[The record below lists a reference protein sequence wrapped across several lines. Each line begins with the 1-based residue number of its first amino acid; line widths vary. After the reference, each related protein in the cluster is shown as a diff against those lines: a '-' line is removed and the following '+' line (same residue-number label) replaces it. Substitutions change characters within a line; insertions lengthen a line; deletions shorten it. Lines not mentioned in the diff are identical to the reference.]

1 GRWSWRCRST
11 QGWGVGWIDYTAGR
25 IRWHGW
31 GRILP
36 RRRDAN
42 QDGASMRV
50 IIAEDNALL
59 REGLVTVLAKFD
71 ITVVN
76 AVDTA
81 DGLLEAV
88 QEMLYIDVII
98 TDIRMPPTFTTERL
112 EAAVRLR
119 EEYPRLP
126 VLVLSQFVEQ
136 FYARELIASGDGAV
150 GYLLKD
156 RVLAVAEFVDAVR

>member
-31 GRILP
+31 GRILL
-36 RRRDAN
+36 RRRVAN

-81 DGLLEAV
+81 DGLFQAV
-88 QEMLYIDVII
+88 QAMQDIEVII
-98 TDIRMPPTFTTERL
+98 NDRRL
-112 EAAVRLR
+112 SHNCAAEGVEAAVRLR
-119 EEYPRLP
+119 DEYPRVP
-126 VLVLSQFVEQ
+126 VRVLSSFVEQ
-136 FYARELIASGDGAV
+136 FYARQ
-150 GYLLKD
+150 LL
-156 RVLAVAEFVDAVR
+156 A